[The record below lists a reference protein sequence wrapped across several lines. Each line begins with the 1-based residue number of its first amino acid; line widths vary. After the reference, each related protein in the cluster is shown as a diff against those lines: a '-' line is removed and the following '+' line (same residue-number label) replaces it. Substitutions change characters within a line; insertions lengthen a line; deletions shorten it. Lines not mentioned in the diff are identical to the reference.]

1 MDNSK
6 EGLLFQKKK
15 KLYNSSFD
23 SISEKQEEL
32 SAGSNSIK
40 TKIKKKKST
49 RIIKDTI
56 AKSILDDAA
65 LPRRAETLKGKK
77 SMILSSKKNTLFLL
91 KDENPK
97 KEGKNQRGS
106 IKRMASRKKF
116 PKRSSLQEKH
126 VFFGNLSMSQ
136 LNSPEVSDKA
146 RKGCLVNKNF
156 HYMNSYS
163 YNNSLFYQ
171 NKSNI
176 ENSYT
181 RNYSHSRS
189 INNSNYENLYIN
201 RAKMKKT
208 TLNKSTLNFNDKAQS
223 SIFDQIKNTDLY
235 EKSEFLLL
243 KIKICYGTLA
253 ICSFLCIIL
262 NFSDV
267 IIYNNKSLEYLKNG
281 NNNTFIFDKKNVEH
295 YYYINNR
302 KISSKENSIRIF
314 NGIFSLISVVLLLVL
329 YGFTNGANE
338 NNRKIG
344 KKEKFNKILNQY
356 YNKQRKKS
364 LARNKFKKEEM
375 KEKTNNEKIKVLDFT
390 ENTKKNDLIDDLSSA
405 NTKSRIIIKCI
416 LNIIF
421 YPPIINKAFVGKY
434 NNIIFIYSLNVVFL
448 IISLYKISNIYRAIF
463 YLSPLNNP
471 LNKAICKSNF
481 IILNTNFM
489 FKYTLRKFPLTFLA
503 FNVIIIVFSIC
514 LVISC
519 IEFFSLDINNRF
531 WNTIFENKSENIF
544 NILGDFLFFIIR
556 NIYEEHCI
564 KSILGRII
572 LYMGGLVGM
581 VITTYFIHFL
591 LNLIEFN
598 PEEQDAFSKLIKL
611 LNPINKEHKAAH
623 LIKTLLIIKK
633 FIINNQNT
641 ERDYRNKMEEVKRPT
656 YQQRRPIFQGDNFNF
671 AFNRISN
678 SNNQLALNEV
688 NENIEKKKF
697 IRYLGSIYAL
707 RIKFILECKNFV
719 DNLKI
724 ARNSS
729 LSFNDVLK
737 TVGNKMDGNIIQL
750 NNKLEVLIQNDQK
763 YINYIKFTTDTMKK
777 IKKIQNYQTN
787 LLQYFVEMHNEY
799 VKEMI
804 ELKKE
809 EELNSNIPRKMK
821 SNLYGHAFGRFQ
833 IKSKIIKSKILSKNM
848 SKKKKIKNMFDFNNT
863 KFTLKKQKSSFVFS
877 NYLSNALKEN
887 IKQSKPKQYT
897 NKSIKSRKIN
907 NINSNN
913 KLRTKSLDDFKF
925 INNQLKEK
933 LKVRNSLIRK
943 SRKNSV
949 SLEKINHKK

>member
-1 MDNSK
+1 
-6 EGLLFQKKK
+6 
-15 KLYNSSFD
+15 
-23 SISEKQEEL
+23 
-32 SAGSNSIK
+32 
-40 TKIKKKKST
+40 
-49 RIIKDTI
+49 
-56 AKSILDDAA
+56 
-65 LPRRAETLKGKK
+65 
-77 SMILSSKKNTLFLL
+77 
-91 KDENPK
+91 
-97 KEGKNQRGS
+97 
-106 IKRMASRKKF
+106 
-116 PKRSSLQEKH
+116 
-126 VFFGNLSMSQ
+126 
-136 LNSPEVSDKA
+136 
-146 RKGCLVNKNF
+146 
-156 HYMNSYS
+156 
-163 YNNSLFYQ
+163 
-171 NKSNI
+171 
-176 ENSYT
+176 
-181 RNYSHSRS
+181 
-189 INNSNYENLYIN
+189 
-201 RAKMKKT
+201 
-208 TLNKSTLNFNDKAQS
+208 
-223 SIFDQIKNTDLY
+223 
-235 EKSEFLLL
+235 
-243 KIKICYGTLA
+243 
-253 ICSFLCIIL
+253 
-262 NFSDV
+262 
-267 IIYNNKSLEYLKNG
+267 
-281 NNNTFIFDKKNVEH
+281 
-295 YYYINNR
+295 
-302 KISSKENSIRIF
+302 
-314 NGIFSLISVVLLLVL
+314 
-329 YGFTNGANE
+329 
-338 NNRKIG
+338 
-344 KKEKFNKILNQY
+344 
-356 YNKQRKKS
+356 
-364 LARNKFKKEEM
+364 M

-448 IISLYKISNIYRAIF
+448 IVSLYKISNIYRAIF

-544 NILGDFLFFIIR
+544 NILGDFIFFIIR

-887 IKQSKPKQYT
+887 IKQSKTKQYT

-907 NINSNN
+907 KTNSNN

>member
-1 MDNSK
+1 M
-6 EGLLFQKKK
+6 
-15 KLYNSSFD
+15 
-23 SISEKQEEL
+23 
-32 SAGSNSIK
+32 
-40 TKIKKKKST
+40 
-49 RIIKDTI
+49 
-56 AKSILDDAA
+56 
-65 LPRRAETLKGKK
+65 
-77 SMILSSKKNTLFLL
+77 
-91 KDENPK
+91 
-97 KEGKNQRGS
+97 
-106 IKRMASRKKF
+106 
-116 PKRSSLQEKH
+116 
-126 VFFGNLSMSQ
+126 
-136 LNSPEVSDKA
+136 
-146 RKGCLVNKNF
+146 
-156 HYMNSYS
+156 
-163 YNNSLFYQ
+163 
-171 NKSNI
+171 
-176 ENSYT
+176 
-181 RNYSHSRS
+181 
-189 INNSNYENLYIN
+189 
-201 RAKMKKT
+201 
-208 TLNKSTLNFNDKAQS
+208 
-223 SIFDQIKNTDLY
+223 
-235 EKSEFLLL
+235 
-243 KIKICYGTLA
+243 
-253 ICSFLCIIL
+253 
-262 NFSDV
+262 
-267 IIYNNKSLEYLKNG
+267 
-281 NNNTFIFDKKNVEH
+281 
-295 YYYINNR
+295 
-302 KISSKENSIRIF
+302 
-314 NGIFSLISVVLLLVL
+314 
-329 YGFTNGANE
+329 
-338 NNRKIG
+338 
-344 KKEKFNKILNQY
+344 
-356 YNKQRKKS
+356 
-364 LARNKFKKEEM
+364 ARNKFKKEEM

-448 IISLYKISNIYRAIF
+448 IVSLYKISNIYRAIF

-519 IEFFSLDINNRF
+519 IEFFSLDINNRY

-641 ERDYRNKMEEVKRPT
+641 EKDYRNKMEEVKRPT

-887 IKQSKPKQYT
+887 IKQSKTKQYT
-897 NKSIKSRKIN
+897 NKSTKSRKIN
-907 NINSNN
+907 KTNSNN